1 MSTTP
6 AGTTYGPQNLK
17 ALRAAAG
24 LSRREFIDRLKDE
37 TGLELHQT
45 TIRRL
50 EEGEQTMKA
59 SDAVAIA
66 DYFKIGIDQFLREP
80 ADPIGA
86 ELTGLTEKMLKSF
99 RNLGVSLMQFM
110 LDHDNLRERLDKSDV
125 PPAVQSQAVQRAS
138 NVESLGAS
146 WMPAVEAMYRKLDS
160 PDPKI
165 KGKDDSDDQG

>member
-17 ALRAAAG
+17 ALRTAAG
-24 LSRREFIDRLKDE
+24 LSRREFIDRLKE
-37 TGLELHQT
+37 STGLELHQT

-66 DYFKIGIDQFLREP
+66 DYFKIGLDQFLREP

-99 RNLGVSLMQFM
+99 RNLGVSLLQFM
-110 LDHDNLRERLDKSDV
+110 LDHDNLRERLDSDDV
-125 PPAVQSQAVQRAS
+125 PPPVQSKAVQLAV
-138 NVESLGAS
+138 NVEKLGSS
-146 WMPAVEAMYRKLDS
+146 WMPAVEAMYRNLDA
-160 PDPKI
+160 PAPTTGEDAT
-165 KGKDDSDDQG
+165 DDQG